1 MIIPVELGKYSY
13 DIVMERGASRRAG
26 EIFNLDRKVMLVAD
40 ENLPPAAVKDVAAA
54 CREVHI
60 FTVRGGEAA
69 KNLAVF
75 EQISASMLKNGF
87 DRGDCVLALGGGVTG
102 DLAGFVAA
110 CYMRGVDFYNIPT
123 TLLAQVDSSIGGK
136 TAVDLGGIKNIIGA
150 FHQPRGVIVDQ
161 ELLASLDQ
169 RQMAC
174 GAAEIIK
181 IAAALDEEL
190 LALIEEKGIAA
201 SLAEATARAIRLK
214 AGVIEKDEKES
225 GLRRVLNFGH
235 TLGHGIEAV
244 TGLFHGECVALGMLP
259 MSGEALRA
267 RLTKILAREG
277 LPVSCRAEAAKVVE
291 AAMHDKKARQESI
304 ITVQVKK
311 AGEFEFVPLDSE
323 GLLRAYNEVFA

>member
-1 MIIPVELGKYSY
+1 M
-13 DIVMERGASRRAG
+13 
-26 EIFNLDRKVMLVAD
+26 
-40 ENLPPAAVKDVAAA
+40 
-54 CREVHI
+54 HI

-75 EQISASMLKNGF
+75 EQISASMLQNGF

-190 LALIEEKGIAA
+190 LSLLEEKGIAA
-201 SLAEATARAIRLK
+201 SLAGVTARAIRLK
-214 AGVIEKDEKES
+214 AGVIEKDEKEG

-259 MSGEALRA
+259 ERRGAGA

-291 AAMHDKKARQESI
+291 AAMHDKKARQETI

-311 AGEFEFVPLDSE
+311 AGEFEFVPLDRE